1 MVVLQEGLET
11 LFYPGLGRAP
21 GYTMEELSEDDIKL
35 KILMCQ
41 QLLEVQDIV
50 NPGLTLG
57 RGLILYELHS
67 AVVMIANLE
76 FSLTQNTKNLL
87 SKLQEAEALLVE
99 AVRIL
104 SVESESSE
112 YGHIKQAAEESFQ
125 QLEQY
130 LESVRMM

>member
-1 MVVLQEGLET
+1 
-11 LFYPGLGRAP
+11 
-21 GYTMEELSEDDIKL
+21 MEELTEDDIQL
-35 KILMCQ
+35 KILLCQ

-67 AVVMIANLE
+67 ALVMIANLQ

-87 SKLQEAEALLVE
+87 GKLQESEALLVE
-99 AVRIL
+99 AIRIL
-104 SVESESSE
+104 SVESDSSE
-112 YGHIKQAAEESFQ
+112 YGHIKLAADESFQ

-130 LESVRMM
+130 LESVRRM